1 MRGIARP
8 NLKEFKKGE
17 SSADKMFDAKIMN
30 KYSIDYF
37 YCSNCGFLQT
47 QAPYWLEESYK
58 HSINLEDTG
67 ILHRN
72 VRLSKI
78 TSLLL
83 LFLFK
88 KNDKFLDFAGGYG
101 LFTRLMRDRG
111 LDFYWHDPYT
121 RNLMA
126 RGFEYDDNSGPVSL
140 ITSFECFERLSAND
154 GWIST
159 TFCYH

>member
-1 MRGIARP
+1 LRGIARP

-126 RGFEYDDNSGPVSL
+126 S
-140 ITSFECFERLSAND
+140 TSTHKFRNAD
-154 GWIST
+154 W
-159 TFCYH
+159 